1 MKKKL
6 IGARIPEPVVIELR
20 EYCKSHGILINH
32 FMSEALKEKLRKVK
46 RIEEKA
52 REEKLSI
59 WGIYYYEI

>member
-32 FMSEALKEKLRKVK
+32 FMSEAIKEKLRKVK

-59 WGIYYYEI
+59 